1 MSKINKNNNS
11 LSHRLNL
18 DILNLDNASIKN
30 IEQKKTNST
39 INIRIIL
46 FRKFPNYF
54 PFGSGQQGLADR
66 EPLPRKDSHR
76 AGIITKRRI
85 KLHDILLLSR
95 FPLIK

>member
-1 MSKINKNNNS
+1 MSKINKNIIIIFS
-11 LSHRLNL
+11 QIESHR
-18 DILNLDNASIKN
+18 IDNASIKN